1 VSIMADKLVT
11 IAEYMDSMQAEMA
24 KQVLDDFGIKSVM
37 IGQHGTDVL
46 AGIPAFA
53 TVKLQVLESD
63 ADEAKQILEEQQQ
76 GHEPEEYEV
85 MDETDEADEPY
96 DPKEEEL

>member
-11 IAEYMDSMQAEMA
+11 VAEYMDSMQAEMA
-24 KQVLDDFGIKSVM
+24 RQILEDFDIKAVIIGENAANTCLAPTVM
-37 IGQHGTDVL
+37 T
-46 AGIPAFA
+46 A
-53 TVKLQVLESD
+53 KLQVLEKD
-63 ADEAKQILEEQQQ
+63 ADEAKQILEDQEQ

-96 DPKEEEL
+96 DPKQEEL

>member
-1 VSIMADKLVT
+1 MADKLVT

-24 KQVLDDFGIKSVM
+24 KQVLEDFDIKAVV
-37 IGQHGTDVL
+37 IGENAANTCS
-46 AGIPAFA
+46 AP
-53 TVKLQVLESD
+53 TVITAKLQVLEKD
-63 ADEAKQILEEQQQ
+63 ADEAKQILEDQEQ

-96 DPKEEEL
+96 DPKQEEP

>member
-1 VSIMADKLVT
+1 MADKLVT

-24 KQVLDDFGIKSVM
+24 KQILEDFDIKSVV
-37 IGQHGTDVL
+37 IGENAANTCL
-46 AGIPAFA
+46 AP
-53 TVKLQVLESD
+53 TVITAKLQVLEKD
-63 ADEAKQILEEQQQ
+63 ADEARQILEDQQQ

-96 DPKEEEL
+96 DPKQEEP

>member
-1 VSIMADKLVT
+1 MVDKLVT

-24 KQVLDDFGIKSVM
+24 KQILEDFDIKAVV
-37 IGQHGTDVL
+37 IGENAANICL
-46 AGIPAFA
+46 AP
-53 TVKLQVLESD
+53 TVITAKLQVLEKD
-63 ADEAKQILEEQQQ
+63 ADEAKQILEDQEQ

-96 DPKEEEL
+96 DPKQEEP

>member
-1 VSIMADKLVT
+1 MEDKLVT

-24 KQVLDDFGIKSVM
+24 KQVLDDFGIKSTLM
-37 IGQHGTDVL
+37 GQHGTDVL
-46 AGIPAFA
+46 AGVPAFA

-63 ADEAKQILEEQQQ
+63 ADEAKQILEGQEQ

-85 MDETDEADEPY
+85 MDETNEADEPY
-96 DPKEEEL
+96 DPKQEEL

>member
-1 VSIMADKLVT
+1 MSTMADKLVT

-24 KQVLDDFGIKSVM
+24 KQVLEDFDIKAVV
-37 IGQHGTDVL
+37 IGENAANTCLLPTVL
-46 AGIPAFA
+46 TA
-53 TVKLQVLESD
+53 KLQVFESN

-76 GHEPEEYEV
+76 GHEPEEYEIR
-85 MDETDEADEPY
+85 DETDEADEPY